1 MATWDKYLTERD
13 KQHVAIWGKP
23 QPDEFGHSPA
33 LIVIDVYYSSVG
45 HERKPLLESI
55 QDWPMS
61 CGEDGW
67 RAIDHM
73 RTLIASAR
81 KNSIPVIHIKG
92 LPGFPSDPSRVAERG
107 KRQSQVADRLPPHIR
122 ALGNEIVREVAPA
135 EGELVIGKT
144 APSAFAGT
152 ALLQYLQM
160 IRADTVIVC
169 GESTSGCVRASVV
182 DAQTNRFRVG
192 IVEECCYDR
201 TEASHWINLF
211 DMHQKYGEVI
221 GLAAAT
227 AYFETIARGGAR

>member
-1 MATWDKYLTERD
+1 
-13 KQHVAIWGKP
+13 
-23 QPDEFGHSPA
+23 
-33 LIVIDVYYSSVG
+33 
-45 HERKPLLESI
+45 
-55 QDWPMS
+55 MS